1 MQTKNFETVFI
12 FTPVF
17 KDSEVKAAVKA
28 YVSFIKEQGAEIL
41 EEDLWGL
48 KQLAYPIKK
57 KTTGIYFVTE
67 YRATGEVVDAL
78 ELKCRRDTNVLRF
91 LTVRLDKYAI
101 KYNDDKRKGLVGR
114 NRKKSAA
121 PAEEVTE
128 GADGKEGAEPTAEGA
143 K

>member
-17 KDSEVKAAVKA
+17 KDSEVKEAIKA
-28 YVSFIKEQGAEIL
+28 YVSFMKEQGAEIL

-78 ELKCRRDTNVLRF
+78 ELKCRRDTAVLRF

-101 KYNDDKRKGLVGR
+101 KYNDDKRKGLAGR
-114 NRKKSAA
+114 NRKKAAA
-121 PAEEVTE
+121 PAESEE
-128 GADGKEGAEPTAEGA
+128 NAESAEGAE
-143 K
+143 